1 MGECVLMTTDT
12 AERIP
17 PIAQFKLTREVFTFE
32 ELIWNV
38 GEKFCVLSNADV
50 DMLFFSG
57 TELGKLN
64 VGEFWTGTILV
75 FANRGRQ
82 LGDGL
87 TDKGLDGW
95 HYADFSVPESMQKF
109 KDTALVLNHPDFSI
123 HTRRS
128 RNTRVIEIPEE
139 KIKVVHDF
147 PGKSGLY
154 QYEKESG
161 VPFGSSQIRAKS
173 LDGLR
178 RLLRDDYGIWSIV
191 PIRRNSERPYDII
204 AVTPKRHKQGGLKLP
219 ALVVPRGYD

>member
-1 MGECVLMTTDT
+1 MCILMAIDT
-12 AERIP
+12 AESIP
-17 PIAQFKLTREVFTFE
+17 PITQFKVTRELFTFE

-38 GEKFCVLSNADV
+38 GEKFYVLSNADV

-57 TELGKLN
+57 TGFEKLN
-64 VGEFWTGTILV
+64 IGEFWTGTILV
-75 FANRGRQ
+75 FANRGRL
-82 LGDGL
+82 LGDSL

-109 KDTALVLNHPDFSI
+109 KDTALVLDHPDFSI
-123 HTRRS
+123 HTQRS

-147 PGKSGLY
+147 PGKCGLY
-154 QYEKESG
+154 QYEKKSG
-161 VPFGSSQIRAKS
+161 IPFGSSHTHAKS

-191 PIRRNSERPYDII
+191 PIRRNFERPYDIM
-204 AVTPKRHKQGGLKLP
+204 AVTPKRHKRGGLKLP
-219 ALVVPRGYD
+219 ALVAPR